1 MLTLFSSETAPLNST
16 NNETKYVETKLYDFV
31 PTENHEDSV
40 IADLLL
46 VVRIA
51 AERTCI
57 ATARECA
64 WICAQLIFW
73 FANRL

>member
-16 NNETKYVETKLYDFV
+16 NNETKLYDFV

-46 VVRIA
+46 AVRIA